1 MLDKTCFLKENEVLN
16 DLLGYD
22 GLKII
27 QHPDMFNFSLDS
39 TLLGN
44 YATLNKN
51 AYKIVDL
58 CTGNAPVPLFLSLR
72 SPKIEITGVEI
83 QDVSYDLATRNVA
96 VNGLENRI
104 KIVHGDLKGIHEKIG
119 KSTYDVVTCN
129 PPYFKVNQDSNL
141 NKNDYLTIARHEV
154 LATLDDVVQEASLL
168 LKQGGRFAMVHR
180 PDRLID
186 IIETFKKYRIE
197 PKRMRLVYPRIN
209 REANVLL
216 IEGIKG
222 GKPGN
227 LRIENPL
234 FVYENETSVNYSR
247 EILDLFML
255 GKKEEASQ

>member
-1 MLDKTCFLKENEVLN
+1 MEKFLKDNEVLN

-27 QHPDMFNFSLDS
+27 QNPEMFNFSLDS
-39 TLLGN
+39 TLLGD
-44 YATLNKN
+44 YPTINKGV
-51 AYKIVDL
+51 KSIVDL

-72 SPKIEITGVEI
+72 SKAHITGVEI
-83 QDVSYDLATRNVA
+83 QDMSYDLATRNVA
-96 VNGLENRI
+96 VNGLEDRI
-104 KIVHGDLKGIHEKIG
+104 SIVKGDLKGIHEQLG
-119 KSTYDVVTCN
+119 KYAHDVVTCN
-129 PPYFKVNQDSNL
+129 PPYFKVNPDSNL

-154 LATLDDVVQEASLL
+154 LATLDDVVKEASLL

-180 PDRLID
+180 PDRLVD
-186 IIETFKKYRIE
+186 IIETCRKYKIE

-222 GKPGN
+222 GNPGN
-227 LRIENPL
+227 LRIDPPL
-234 FVYENETSVNYSR
+234 FVYENETSLNYSQ

-255 GKKEEASQ
+255 GKKSE